1 MGSRVGR
8 MIVISLL
15 TAFALYTCVA
25 VVVAIASGRTHGRYF
40 WPTVVVLN
48 VLAAGAAILACVLG
62 RRLTHMARARK
73 YDSPHDEL

>member
-1 MGSRVGR
+1 MSSRVGR

-15 TAFALYTCVA
+15 TVFAIYTCVA

-40 WPTVVVLN
+40 WPTVVVLG
-48 VLAAGAAILACVLG
+48 VLTTGTVLLAYVLR

-73 YDSPHDEL
+73 YDSPPG